1 MKNHLIIGNPI
12 THSLSPKIHNYW
24 FKKNN
29 IHGIYEKI
37 TPRLK
42 EISNIINQIKTGNL
56 HGINVTVPFKQKVIP
71 LLEELSPTVKKT
83 NSVNTI
89 FKKEGKV
96 YGDNTDVFGFSLAL
110 KDAGYY
116 INKKKALILGA
127 GGVAP
132 SLVVSLYNLGI
143 GKIYMS
149 NRTDSKLDNLIEN
162 FPNIEKIPWG
172 KFEEVDLII
181 NATSVGLKRED
192 NLNLNYDKFGKNKF
206 FYDVIYNP
214 RMTNF
219 LKEAKKNNHKFVNG
233 KMMFI
238 YQAQKAFELWHGF
251 LPKIDGELIKLLEND

>member
-1 MKNHLIIGNPI
+1 MKKHLIIGDPVN
-12 THSLSPKIHNYW
+12 HSLSPKIHNYW

-116 INKKKALILGA
+116 INKKKSINIGCWWCSTIF
-127 GGVAP
+127 GG
-132 SLVVSLYNLGI
+132 
-143 GKIYMS
+143 
-149 NRTDSKLDNLIEN
+149 
-162 FPNIEKIPWG
+162 F
-172 KFEEVDLII
+172 
-181 NATSVGLKRED
+181 
-192 NLNLNYDKFGKNKF
+192 
-206 FYDVIYNP
+206 VI
-214 RMTNF
+214 
-219 LKEAKKNNHKFVNG
+219 
-233 KMMFI
+233 
-238 YQAQKAFELWHGF
+238 
-251 LPKIDGELIKLLEND
+251 